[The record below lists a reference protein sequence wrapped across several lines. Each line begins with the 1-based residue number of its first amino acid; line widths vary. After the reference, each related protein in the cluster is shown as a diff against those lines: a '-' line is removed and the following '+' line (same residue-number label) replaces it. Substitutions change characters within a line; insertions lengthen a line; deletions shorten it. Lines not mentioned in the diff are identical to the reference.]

1 MGGGETQ
8 CTMRQRACVATLL
21 RALPTSRKRLRTPAN
36 AKANA
41 AGLAGRPANVKTQN
55 LELAGCPANI
65 KTQNLGLAGRPANIK
80 TRNLGLAGAPQ
91 TSKLRIW
98 SLRGAPQTSKL
109 RIWDLR
115 GAPQTFLKLLSPK
128 YNKDE
133 PHTWGPSLSDYIH
146 RRGGGCPS
154 PRSRLTYS
162 LPPRG
167 SLRSGRLPW
176 PRKYPGRR

>member
-1 MGGGETQ
+1 MLPVRFDPHRELFFLGGGETQ
-8 CTMRQRACVATLL
+8 CTVRQRACVATLL

-80 TRNLGLAGAPQ
+80 TQNLGLAGAPQ

-98 SLRGAPQTSKL
+98 S
-109 RIWDLR
+109 LR

-146 RRGGGCPS
+146 RRGGDV
-154 PRSRLTYS
+154 
-162 LPPRG
+162 PP
-167 SLRSGRLPW
+167 LAPVLLILFPQEDL
-176 PRKYPGRR
+176 